1 MFKYIRNLKNNPQFH
16 IVFFFSFK
24 CQTGNYLSALVIR
37 YIQYVLF
44 DLLLKQ
50 KICANISVSATT
62 MLCLRVFEKT
72 IT

>member
-37 YIQYVLF
+37 YICFVWF
-44 DLLLKQ
+44 TVKA
-50 KICANISVSATT
+50 KNMC
-62 MLCLRVFEKT
+62 
-72 IT
+72 